1 VPKTKIEER
10 IRRAYTEVGMSYTTL
25 RIAVFPPKE
34 WPRAWRY
41 ALHGGPP
48 GCDRVLRV
56 ALRRYGYTVSR
67 FCGDERVIG
76 GPPPSRLEKFSQSLQ
91 RRGRSR

>member
-1 VPKTKIEER
+1 MPQTKIAER
-10 IRRAYTEVGMSYTTL
+10 IRRAYVIGMTYTAL
-25 RIAVFPPKE
+25 RIAVFPPRE

-41 ALHGGPP
+41 ACHGGPP
-48 GCDRVLRV
+48 GCDRAMRV

-76 GPPPSRLEKFSQSLQ
+76 GPKAK
-91 RRGRSR
+91 G